1 MPYEIKKKTGTQ
13 TRFKVVNT
21 RQGWASASDTKTGY
35 VHSKS
40 TTLKKAQA
48 QVRLL
53 KQVEARKEKK

>member
-1 MPYEIKKKTGTQ
+1 MPYKVVKKTGTQ

-21 RQGWASASDTKTGY
+21 KTGY

-40 TTLKKAQA
+40 TTKKKAEA

-53 KQVEARKEKK
+53 EQVEEQKKK